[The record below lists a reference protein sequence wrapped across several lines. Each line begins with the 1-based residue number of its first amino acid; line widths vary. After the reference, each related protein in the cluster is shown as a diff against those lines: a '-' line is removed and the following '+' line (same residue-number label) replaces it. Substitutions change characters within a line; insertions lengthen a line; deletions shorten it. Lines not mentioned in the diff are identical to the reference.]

1 MGCGCCAGT
10 CDRCIQMGLRVQ
22 PELNLHEVARASTDP
37 WPGAPPPT
45 AAPRAPPPMA
55 DPPARA
61 AQTRPDPAA
70 RAAASSSKAQSA
82 TERWR
87 GGEAL
92 APPPPLQVGSSKAR
106 AWLASSPDRRELFK
120 PNPLIPVPPHLLGT
134 FHAPSVFREAAQA
147 QAQGVQAQAAQ
158 GGRPPKHHPLRW
170 WPPPK
175 DPPPLPNHP
184 WWREPPSLSDAQRL
198 EAAARAAAQ
207 TLPPGTPMDAI
218 AVAWVWMTA
227 YATVFE
233 EMTGVPPLRAPPPR
247 RTRRREP
254 PSSSDDSDHAEARS
268 STD

>member
-1 MGCGCCAGT
+1 M
-10 CDRCIQMGLRVQ
+10 Q
-22 PELNLHEVARASTDP
+22 PDLNLHAVARASTDL

-55 DPPARA
+55 DPAARA

-70 RAAASSSKAQSA
+70 RAAASSSKAQSS

-87 GGEAL
+87 GGEAP
-92 APPPPLQVGSSKAR
+92 AKPPPPPLRHTAPKAR
-106 AWLASSPDRRELFK
+106 AWLAP
-120 PNPLIPVPPHLLGT
+120 PNPDPLVIPLPWHWLT
-134 FHAPSVFREAAQA
+134 SAPLTPSIPFAAAHA

-158 GGRPPKHHPLRW
+158 GGQAAKKP
-170 WPPPK
+170 
-175 DPPPLPNHP
+175 PPPLHSPAKKPPPRLPIHP